1 MAIELVLEEVT
12 NEELPS
18 VAMDTLRTVG
28 RLFLVFF
35 KDLKLFS
42 CCHRNKT
49 KLSHRLPCVIFVRVC
64 WVTV

>member
-28 RLFLVFF
+28 HLFLYFLVCFC
-35 KDLKLFS
+35 KDLSCFS
-42 CCHRNKT
+42 VVIGTRQSCHT
-49 KLSHRLPCVIFVRVC
+49 GFHV
-64 WVTV
+64 

>member
-28 RLFLVFF
+28 CWFCIFL
-35 KDLKLFS
+35 K
-42 CCHRNKT
+42 
-49 KLSHRLPCVIFVRVC
+49 I
-64 WVTV
+64 